1 MNKKIMIGVGAVVII
16 AISVGVSLYLSG
28 ALKEKPAEIIIKEV
42 NRFEDMKYIPLEPDF
57 MVSFGR
63 KARPNAMVLSVKVA
77 TTNDDAIVAM
87 NQHMPVIRDKLLMLF
102 GSQVPHEMETKEG
115 KDALRAKTLET
126 IQGVLQERF
135 GEFGI
140 EEVFFTKFVTQ

>member
-1 MNKKIMIGVGAVVII
+1 MNKKIMIGAGAVVII
-16 AISVGVSLYLSG
+16 AISVGASLYLSG

-42 NRFEDMKYIPLEPDF
+42 NRFEDMQYVPLEPDF

-63 KARPNAMVLSVKVA
+63 KARPNAMVVSVKVA
-77 TTNDDAIVAM
+77 TTNADAIEAM
-87 NQHMPVIRDKLLMLF
+87 NKHMPVIRNNLLMLF
-102 GSQVPHEMETKEG
+102 GSQNPRDMETKEG
-115 KDALRAKTLET
+115 KEALKVKALEV
-126 IQGVLQERF
+126 IQAVLQERF